1 MNFGGN
7 EMAYT
12 VEQQKEI
19 MDVVQD
25 IFSPSNTTAS
35 FVSDS
40 YIAVQNISFAQAKL
54 KDAIAAGTVTDAA
67 SVVNYL
73 YDCINNFDPSKKEDY
88 KEGGSIKIQPRMN
101 RAFSRNTDNIVER
114 FMLQSSGDPNQLY
127 VELQS
132 RLYPLLEKIDN
143 KNKQE
148 EDEGNTDNNN
158 VITEG

>member
-1 MNFGGN
+1 
-7 EMAYT
+7 MAYT

-88 KEGGSIKIQPRMN
+88 KEGGSIKVQPRMN
-101 RAFSRNTDNIVER
+101 RAFSRNTDNVVER
-114 FMLQSSGDPNQLY
+114 FMLQSGGDPNQLY

-143 KNKQE
+143 ENKQE
-148 EDEGNTDNNN
+148 EDEDNINNNN

>member
-1 MNFGGN
+1 
-7 EMAYT
+7 MAYT

-19 MDVVQD
+19 MDVVQN

-54 KDAIAAGTVTDAA
+54 KDALTAGTVTDAT

-88 KEGGSIKIQPRMN
+88 KEGGSIKIQQRMN
-101 RAFSRNTDNIVER
+101 RAFSRNTDNVIER
-114 FMLQSSGDPNQLY
+114 FMLQSGGDPNQLY

-132 RLYPLLEKIDN
+132 RLYPLLDEIDN
-143 KNKQE
+143 ENKKE
-148 EDEGNTDNNN
+148 ENNET
-158 VITEG
+158 TEG